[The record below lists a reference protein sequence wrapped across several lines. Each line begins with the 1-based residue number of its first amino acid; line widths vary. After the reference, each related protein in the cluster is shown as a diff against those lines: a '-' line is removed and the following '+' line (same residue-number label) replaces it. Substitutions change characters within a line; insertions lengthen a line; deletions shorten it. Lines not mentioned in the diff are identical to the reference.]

1 MEKHGD
7 WDRLEDLG
15 MDRKIILKRILKWVE
30 GRGLFYIAE
39 GRNTVMNLQVRK
51 MQEIFWLA
59 EENEQLL
66 SDELHFL
73 LNTTRKP

>member
-1 MEKHGD
+1 MRWVRLVALIGDKRNTCRCLVEKHGD

-51 MQEIFWLA
+51 MQEIF
-59 EENEQLL
+59 
-66 SDELHFL
+66 
-73 LNTTRKP
+73 